1 MSPLIKAMDT
11 IPVASKNAGYQS
23 EISKLQNILSD
34 VRSDTTSPFNVKD
47 SQEPESKTR
56 VNITDDFRSRAQY
69 RSFRIFSRPCK
80 NTRVYLDTWKNASTR
95 IVFDF
100 FRCTMMKPGGRRLEE
115 FHGKCLRSS
124 SILPS
129 CIGRPVRMLLF
140 LYFWVSKIG

>member
-11 IPVASKNAGYQS
+11 IPVASKNAEYQS

-69 RSFRIFSRPCK
+69 RSFRISSRPCK

-140 LYFWVSKIG
+140 LYFWASKIG

>member
-1 MSPLIKAMDT
+1 MDT

-69 RSFRIFSRPCK
+69 RSFRISSRPCK

-140 LYFWVSKIG
+140 LYFWASKIG

>member
-23 EISKLQNILSD
+23 EISKLQNISD

-69 RSFRIFSRPCK
+69 RSFRISSRPCK

-140 LYFWVSKIG
+140 LYFWASKIG

>member
-1 MSPLIKAMDT
+1 MDT

-69 RSFRIFSRPCK
+69 RSFRISSRPCK

-100 FRCTMMKPGGRRLEE
+100 FRCMMMKPGGRRLEE

-140 LYFWVSKIG
+140 LYFWASKIG